1 MNLDLSSL
9 RMDRYPPEWWDHAI
23 EGLLAALLALCPL
36 ALGVVHAWSEE
47 IVIVLTGAMGLTFLL
62 KLVVFP
68 TTPFRWTWAYV
79 PVMVF
84 LLVAAVQLLP
94 LPNAWVAAVSPH
106 TSTLKTE
113 LLGDLPNAG
122 EFLSSMSLSF
132 YPRATKHDLRLV
144 LAVAVVFLVV
154 VNVYR
159 EPASIKRLLRAI
171 AIIGGGIA
179 ILALVQDVVGNGK
192 IYWVVPTY
200 DKNGAYSGPFIN
212 HSHYG
217 QFMNL
222 SLGAVLGLL
231 LVMLE
236 EAFAGRRVTP
246 ARVARYLGSPAGK
259 IVKLLLAALVLA
271 AATIFLSLSRGAM
284 ISMLIA
290 AAFTALVLSA
300 RRSLQGRGWII
311 MLMALGAFI
320 CILYVGFEGVY
331 DRLATLRDPSQAS
344 SGRWQ
349 IVKDITLAWTKFP
362 LLGVGLG
369 THEVVYPMFNRST
382 TPGLAMHAENEYA
395 QAAEE
400 TGLLGLLP
408 LVAFG
413 TMVAV
418 SYVRNVKAASVP
430 IHAAAYGLGFGLLAV
445 LIHSLSDFGQHL
457 PANAMLSA
465 TCCGLL
471 VTLDRMRPGVS
482 RQVFRP
488 VGGLSARVLRLVAFA
503 LMVGIFGWAL
513 WGSDRARVAEAHWK
527 KALAAERYLQA
538 NEWQGSDQAFEYL
551 FSHAEAA
558 AAAEPDN
565 IQYRHWLAAYK
576 WLSLTPYIDP
586 NTGQLPPATSEWVRE
601 IVADLHQARPLCPTF
616 GPTCCVVGEIEK
628 FVLGDPNG
636 AARIR
641 QGYRLAPCDPTA
653 CLTAARIDAEAGDVE
668 SAFRKIARAVQLDRS
683 RFWQAT
689 TFCLD
694 TLARPD
700 LALQLAGDNVEWL
713 SHVANKL
720 SASGGPNQLADAAR
734 VKVLERLEEKSR
746 EPGASARVLVSLANL
761 YGRCG
766 DVELGIDCYRQAL
779 MKEYGQVS
787 VHLELARLLKRAGR
801 TGEALH
807 EAQVCLRL
815 SPDLVPAKRL
825 VEELSI
831 LPETAGPPQDMDR

>member
-1 MNLDLSSL
+1 
-9 RMDRYPPEWWDHAI
+9 MDRYPPERWDRVI
-23 EGLLAALLALCPL
+23 EVLLIALLALGPL

-47 IVIVLTGAMGLTFLL
+47 IVIILTGVIGLIFLL

-68 TTPFRWTWAYV
+68 TAPFTRTWAYV
-79 PVMVF
+79 PVLLF
-84 LLVAAVQLLP
+84 LLVVVVQLLP
-94 LPNAWVAAVSPH
+94 LPNAWVAVVSPH

-113 LLGDLPNAG
+113 LLRDLPNVG
-122 EFLSSMSLSF
+122 EFLSSLPLSF
-132 YPRATKHDLRLV
+132 YPRATNHDLRLV
-144 LAVAVVFLVV
+144 LAVAVVFLAV

-159 EPASIKRLLRAI
+159 EPAAIKRLLRAL
-171 AIIGGGIA
+171 AVIGGGMA
-179 ILALVQDVVGNGK
+179 VLALAQDVVGNGK

-200 DKNGAYSGPFIN
+200 GKNQAYSGPFIN

-231 LVMLE
+231 LVMLQ
-236 EAFAGRRVTP
+236 EAFADRRVTP

-259 IVKLLLAALVLA
+259 IIKLLLAALVLA

-284 ISMLIA
+284 VSMLMA
-290 AAFTALVLSA
+290 AAFTAMVLSA

-311 MLMALGAFI
+311 LLMALGAFI

-331 DRLATLRDPSQAS
+331 DRLATLQDPGQAS

-349 IVKDITLAWTKFP
+349 IVKDIALAWTKFP

-369 THEVVYPMFNRST
+369 THEFVYPMFNRST

-400 TGLLGLLP
+400 TGCLGLLA
-408 LVAFG
+408 LAVFG

-430 IHAAAYGLGFGLLAV
+430 IHAAAYGLGFGLVAV
-445 LIHSLSDFGQHL
+445 LLHSLSDFGQHL

-471 VTLDRMRPGVS
+471 VALDRMRPGAP

-488 VGGLSARVLRLVAFA
+488 AGGPTSRVLRLVGFA
-503 LMVGIFGWAL
+503 LMAGIFAWAC
-513 WGSDRARVAEAHWK
+513 WGSDRARVAEAHWQK
-527 KALAAERYLQA
+527 VLATESYLQA
-538 NEWQGSDQAFEYL
+538 DDWRGSDATFEYF

-558 AAAEPDN
+558 VAAEPDN
-565 IQYRHWLAAYK
+565 IQYRHWLGAYK

-586 NTGQLPPATSEWVRE
+586 NTGQLPPAALSWARE

-628 FVLGDPNG
+628 FVLDDPNG
-636 AARIR
+636 AERIR
-641 QGYRLAPCDPTA
+641 QGYRLTPCDSTA
-653 CLTAARIDAEAGDVE
+653 CLAVARVDAEIGDVE
-668 SAFRKIARAVQLDRS
+668 SAFAKVVRAVQLDRG
-683 RFWQAT
+683 RFWQASA
-689 TFCLD
+689 FCLD

-720 SASGGPNQLADAAR
+720 SASGAPNQLTDAAR
-734 VKVLERLEEKSR
+734 ARVLERLEQKSQ
-746 EPGASARVLVSLANL
+746 EPGAPARILVSLANL
-761 YGRCG
+761 YSQRG
-766 DVELGIDCYRQAL
+766 DVELGIDRYRLAL
-779 MKEYGQVS
+779 MKDYGQVS
-787 VHLELARLLKRAGR
+787 VHLELARLLQRAGR

-807 EAQVCLRL
+807 EAQICLRL
-815 SPDLVPAKRL
+815 APDLAPAKKL
-825 VEELSI
+825 VAELSV
-831 LPETAGPPQDMDR
+831 LPEAAAPPQGSSP